1 LTSSPAEPNFACQ
14 KVPGARPLSLPGK
27 GGAVGLGP
35 GLLGR
40 AAVVTGLS
48 HLARDPA
55 GMRPALRA
63 GLLPLWRGPD
73 TIQIGVDPR
82 RAVALT
88 GVGAAAALFGLLDGS
103 RDRDQLVAAAGRLG
117 IPEALAEQTLTHLAS
132 AGLLIDFPAALL
144 RALEPETRAQ
154 LLPEMAGASLA
165 RQDADGGAQVLARRA
180 AANVRIRGRGRIA
193 AAITDV
199 LTASGVTVAPVQDGR
214 PKPASRQPPPTL
226 VILAGQLPGPAAR
239 LMRPPHL
246 AVTADEA
253 IGVVGPL
260 VRPGVSACLRCLDL
274 TRADLDPA
282 WPLILAQVTGRR
294 AEPTAC
300 GAALAAA
307 VAAQAATQTLMFI
320 DQPAAVAPAEN
331 ATLEL
336 VQPGWEWR
344 RRTWA
349 AHPACT
355 CRASDRR

>member
-1 LTSSPAEPNFACQ
+1 
-14 KVPGARPLSLPGK
+14 
-27 GGAVGLGP
+27 
-35 GLLGR
+35 
-40 AAVVTGLS
+40 
-48 HLARDPA
+48 
-55 GMRPALRA
+55 MRPALRA

-73 TIQIGVDPR
+73 TIQIGIDPR

-88 GVGAAAALFGLLDGS
+88 GVGAAAAMFGLLDGS
-103 RDRDQLVAAAGRLG
+103 RDRQQLVAAAGRLG

-132 AGLLIDFPAALL
+132 AGLLIDFPTALL
-144 RALEPETRAQ
+144 RALTPETRAQ

-165 RQDADGGAQVLARRA
+165 RQDADGGAQLLARRA
-180 AANVRIRGRGRIA
+180 AATVQIRGRGRIA

-199 LTASGVTVAPVQDGR
+199 LTASGVAVAPAPDSR
-214 PKPASRQPPPTL
+214 PKPKPAARGQPPTL

-239 LMRPPHL
+239 LMRPAHL

-260 VRPGVSACLRCLDL
+260 VRPGLSACLRCLDL

-294 AEPTAC
+294 AEPAAC
-300 GAALAAA
+300 GAALAAV
-307 VAAQAATQTLMFI
+307 VAAQAAMQTLMFI